1 MCCCV
6 VLACRLIL
14 DVEEVDAVWELL
26 MCVIGVGLLIYLLL
40 DVGVAK
46 RGDLEAVPGVVWGAG
61 VGLVVR
67 GVGVGLAGVV
77 PLTGVDSGDRGRKS
91 KGVEGTLM
99 PHTDEGVREKL
110 NFGGSTSFLVKV
122 RDLLKLTV
130 DLREERLGSSKGIGA
145 DDGLG
150 ADLSESLFLRRRFKG
165 VTQQRRK
172 KGNCLGSICCAWGYH
187 FLWE

>member
-14 DVEEVDAVWELL
+14 DVEEVDAIWELL
-26 MCVIGVGLLIYLLL
+26 MCVIGVGLLISLLL

-77 PLTGVDSGDRGRKS
+77 P
-91 KGVEGTLM
+91 
-99 PHTDEGVREKL
+99 
-110 NFGGSTSFLVKV
+110 
-122 RDLLKLTV
+122 
-130 DLREERLGSSKGIGA
+130 
-145 DDGLG
+145 
-150 ADLSESLFLRRRFKG
+150 
-165 VTQQRRK
+165 
-172 KGNCLGSICCAWGYH
+172 
-187 FLWE
+187 